1 MSPFQGGAV
10 SPPDPDSW
18 RVQVRQ
24 WLAGVLDPA
33 RTPETTADADLA
45 VFHNLPEAGERLLL
59 ERCRAYQRARFDAGY
74 QALTLSADL
83 GGAGLS
89 AAHVAVFAEEESD
102 FDVPP
107 STELISVTVR
117 LVAMAVSL
125 FGTAEQRRDFARP
138 FLRTDLLACQL
149 FSEPGAGSDLA
160 AVRTRARQEDTDTAR
175 RAEAGGGGD
184 WVIDG
189 QKVWTS
195 GAQFAD
201 YGLLLARTDPDVVK
215 QAGITAFLVPM
226 DAPGVEVRPIRQMS
240 GGASFNEVFLSGVRV
255 PDRLRIG
262 RPGQGWEVATTT
274 LGFER
279 TASGSGNRRKGGT
292 FTDVLALA
300 RSLGRTDDPLVRQRL
315 ADLYVRTELRAATV
329 DRVAR
334 TSATGGRPGPEASLT
349 KLMASELLTRTGQ
362 LAADL
367 MGARICADTG
377 EPGTFAW
384 TQHLLGAPGYRL
396 AGGTDQI
403 QRNLIG
409 ERVLKLPP
417 EPRADRVPFS
427 RLTGD

>member
-1 MSPFQGGAV
+1 MSQ
-10 SPPDPDSW
+10 PDLDTW
-18 RVQVRQ
+18 RTQVGQ
-24 WLAGVLDPA
+24 WLATVLEPA
-33 RTPETTADADLA
+33 REPDSTGDTPDLA
-45 VFHNLPEAGERLLL
+45 VFHNLPDEEERLLL

-74 QALTLSADL
+74 QALTLPREN

-89 AAHVAVFAEEESD
+89 AAHAAAFAQEEAAYR
-102 FDVPP
+102 VPP

-117 LVAMAVSL
+117 LVGMSVAL
-125 FGTAEQRRDFARP
+125 FGTAEQRDVYARA

-160 AVRTRARQEDTDTAR
+160 ALRTRARQEG
-175 RAEAGGGGD
+175 ED

-240 GGASFNEVFLSGVRV
+240 GGTSFNEVFLSGVRV

-274 LGFER
+274 LAFER
-279 TASGSGNRRKGGT
+279 TASGTGNRRKGGT
-292 FTDVLALA
+292 FSDVLALA
-300 RSLGRTDDPLVRQRL
+300 RSLGRTGDPLVRQRL
-315 ADLYVRTELRAATV
+315 ADLYIRAALRTATV

-334 TSATGGRPGPEASLT
+334 ASAAGGRPGPEASLT
-349 KLMASELLTRTGQ
+349 KLMASDLLTRTGQ
-362 LAADL
+362 TAAEL
-367 MGARICADTG
+367 MGARISADTG

-409 ERVLKLPP
+409 ERVLKLPG
-417 EPRADRVPFS
+417 EPRVDRVPFS
-427 RLTGD
+427 ELSGN

>member
-1 MSPFQGGAV
+1 MSQPKVDQ
-10 SPPDPDSW
+10 W
-18 RVQVRQ
+18 RGEVRQ
-24 WLAGVLDPA
+24 WLATVLERRHPA
-33 RTPETTADADLA
+33 ETAGHAAADLA
-45 VFHNLPEAGERLLL
+45 VFHNLPDDEERRLLD
-59 ERCRAYQRARFDAGY
+59 RCRAYQRARHDAGY
-74 QALTLSADL
+74 QALTLPKEN
-83 GGAGLS
+83 GGQGLS
-89 AAHVAVFAEEESD
+89 AAHAAVFAEEEAA

-117 LVAMAVSL
+117 LVAMSVSL
-125 FGTAEQRRDFARP
+125 FGTSEQRETYARA

-160 AVRTRARQEDTDTAR
+160 ALRTRARPDGES
-175 RAEAGGGGD
+175 

-201 YGLLLARTDPDVVK
+201 HGLLLARTDPDMVK

-226 DAPGVEVRPIRQMS
+226 DSPGVEIRPIRQMS

-255 PDRLRIG
+255 RDELRIG
-262 RPGQGWEVATTT
+262 RPGQGWEVANAT
-274 LGFER
+274 LAFER

-292 FTDVLALA
+292 FDDVLALA
-300 RSLGRTDDPLVRQRL
+300 RSLHRTGDPLVRQLL
-315 ADLYVRTELRAATV
+315 ADVYVRGALRAATV

-334 TSATGGRPGPEASLT
+334 ASAAGGRPGPEASLT
-349 KLMASELLTRTGQ
+349 KLMASDLLTRTGQ
-362 LAADL
+362 VAAEL
-367 MGARICADTG
+367 MGARISADTG

-384 TQHLLGAPGYRL
+384 TEHLLGAPGYRL

-409 ERVLKLPP
+409 ERVLKLPG
-417 EPRADRVPFS
+417 EPRVDRVPFS
-427 RLTGD
+427 ELSGN

>member
-1 MSPFQGGAV
+1 MSQ
-10 SPPDPDSW
+10 PDPDAW
-18 RVQVRQ
+18 RTQVRQ
-24 WLAGVLDPA
+24 WLATVLEPA
-33 RTPETTADADLA
+33 RAPESAGEAADLA
-45 VFHNLPEAGERLLL
+45 VFHNLPENEERLLL
-59 ERCRAYQRARFDAGY
+59 ERCRVYQRARFDAGY
-74 QALTLSADL
+74 QALTLPEDK
-83 GGAGLS
+83 GGAGLT
-89 AAHVAVFAEEESD
+89 AAHVAAFAEEESA
-102 FDVPP
+102 FEVPP

-117 LVAMAVSL
+117 LVAMAVSV
-125 FGTAEQRRDFARP
+125 FGTAEQRAEYARA

-160 AVRTRARQEDTDTAR
+160 ALRTRARREGR
-175 RAEAGGGGD
+175 GGG

-226 DAPGVEVRPIRQMS
+226 DATGVEVRPIRQMS

-274 LGFER
+274 LAFER
-279 TASGSGNRRKGGT
+279 TASGGGNRRKGGT
-292 FTDVLALA
+292 FADVLALA
-300 RSLGRTDDPLVRQRL
+300 RSLGRTGDPLVRQRL
-315 ADLYVRTELRAATV
+315 ADLYVRAALRAATV

-334 TSATGGRPGPEASLT
+334 TSAAGGRPGPEASLT
-349 KLMASELLTRTGQ
+349 KLMASDLLTRTGQ
-362 LAADL
+362 VAAEL
-367 MGARICADTG
+367 MGARISADTG
-377 EPGTFAW
+377 EQGTFAW

-417 EPRADRVPFS
+417 EPRVDRVPFS
-427 RLTGD
+427 QLPGN

>member
-1 MSPFQGGAV
+1 MPQPNV
-10 SPPDPDSW
+10 DEW
-18 RVQVRQ
+18 RSEARH
-24 WLAGVLDPA
+24 WLATVLEPRRA
-33 RTPETTADADLA
+33 AETTGPTAAEPADLA
-45 VFHNLPEAGERLLL
+45 VFHNLTDAQERRLLD
-59 ERCRAYQRARFDAGY
+59 RCRAYQRARHAAGY
-74 QALTLSADL
+74 QALTLPKEN
-83 GGAGLS
+83 GGQGLT
-89 AAHVAVFAEEESD
+89 AAHAAVFAEEESA

-117 LVAMAVSL
+117 LVAMSVSL
-125 FGTAEQRRDFARP
+125 FGTPEQRGTYARA

-160 AVRTRARQEDTDTAR
+160 ALRTRARQDGE
-175 RAEAGGGGD
+175 D

-201 YGLLLARTDPDVVK
+201 HGLLLARTDPDVVK

-226 DAPGVEVRPIRQMS
+226 DSPGVEIRPIRQMS

-255 PDRLRIG
+255 PDTLRIG
-262 RPGQGWEVATTT
+262 RPGQGWEVANAT
-274 LGFER
+274 LAFER

-292 FTDVLALA
+292 FDDVLALA
-300 RSLGRTDDPLVRQRL
+300 RSLHRTGDPLVRQRL
-315 ADLYVRTELRAATV
+315 ADLYVRSALRAATV

-334 TSATGGRPGPEASLT
+334 ASAAGGRPGPEASLT
-349 KLMASELLTRTGQ
+349 KLMASDLLTRTGQ
-362 LAADL
+362 VAAEL
-367 MGARICADTG
+367 MGARITADTG
-377 EPGTFAW
+377 EEGTFAW

-409 ERVLKLPP
+409 ERVLKLPG
-417 EPRADRVPFS
+417 EPRVDKVPFS
-427 RLTGD
+427 ELPGN

>member
-1 MSPFQGGAV
+1 MSQ
-10 SPPDPDSW
+10 PDLDAW
-18 RVQVRQ
+18 RTPVRQ
-24 WLAGVLDPA
+24 WLATVLEPVRA
-33 RTPETTADADLA
+33 PETTGEAAGLA
-45 VFHNLPEAGERLLL
+45 VFHNIPEAEERLLL

-74 QALTLSADL
+74 QALTLPRDK
-83 GGAGLS
+83 GGAGLT
-89 AAHVAVFAEEESD
+89 AAHAAAFAQEESA
-102 FDVPP
+102 FEVPP

-125 FGTAEQRRDFARP
+125 FGTAEQRRDYARA

-160 AVRTRARQEDTDTAR
+160 ALRTRARQDD
-175 RAEAGGGGD
+175 GGD
-184 WVIDG
+184 WVVDG

-215 QAGITAFLVPM
+215 QAGITAFLVPL
-226 DAPGVEVRPIRQMS
+226 DASGVEVRPIRQMS

-300 RSLGRTDDPLVRQRL
+300 RSLGRTGDPLVRQRL
-315 ADLYVRTELRAATV
+315 ADLYVRTALRAATV

-334 TSATGGRPGPEASLT
+334 TSASGGRPGPEASLT
-349 KLMASELLTRTGQ
+349 KLMASDLLTRTGQ
-362 LAADL
+362 IAAEL

-417 EPRADRVPFS
+417 EPRVDRAPFS
-427 RLTGD
+427 QIPGN

>member
-1 MSPFQGGAV
+1 MPQPNV
-10 SPPDPDSW
+10 DDW
-18 RVQVRQ
+18 RGEVRQ
-24 WLAGVLDPA
+24 WLAAQLAPRRAAD
-33 RTPETTADADLA
+33 TTGDAADLA
-45 VFHNLPEAGERLLL
+45 VFHNLTDEEERRLLDH
-59 ERCRAYQRARFDAGY
+59 CRAYQRARHDAGY
-74 QALTLSADL
+74 QALTLPTEN
-83 GGAGLS
+83 GGQGLT
-89 AAHVAVFAEEESD
+89 AAHAAAFAQEEAA

-117 LVAMAVSL
+117 LVAMSVSL
-125 FGTAEQRRDFARP
+125 FGTPEQRENYARA

-160 AVRTRARQEDTDTAR
+160 ALRTRARPDGE
-175 RAEAGGGGD
+175 D
-184 WVIDG
+184 WVVDG

-226 DAPGVEVRPIRQMS
+226 DSPGVEIRPIRQMS

-255 PDRLRIG
+255 SDGLRIG
-262 RPGQGWEVATTT
+262 RPGQGWEVANAT
-274 LGFER
+274 LAFER

-292 FTDVLALA
+292 FDDVLALA
-300 RSLGRTDDPLVRQRL
+300 RSLHRTGDPLVRQQL
-315 ADLYVRTELRAATV
+315 ADLYVRTALRAATV

-334 TSATGGRPGPEASLT
+334 ASAAGGRPGPEASLT
-349 KLMASELLTRTGQ
+349 KLMASDLLTRTGQ
-362 LAADL
+362 LAAEL
-367 MGARICADTG
+367 MGARISADTG

-384 TQHLLGAPGYRL
+384 TEHLLGAPGYRL

-409 ERVLKLPP
+409 ERVLKLPG
-417 EPRADRVPFS
+417 EPRIDRVPFS
-427 RLTGD
+427 ELSGN

>member
-1 MSPFQGGAV
+1 MSQ
-10 SPPDPDSW
+10 PDPDAW
-18 RVQVRQ
+18 RTQVRQ
-24 WLAGVLDPA
+24 WLATVLQPA
-33 RTPETTADADLA
+33 RTPESASESADLA
-45 VFHNLPEAGERLLL
+45 VFHKLSEDEERLLL
-59 ERCRAYQRARFDAGY
+59 ERCRAYHRARFDAGY
-74 QALTLSADL
+74 QALTLPADK
-83 GGAGLS
+83 GGAGLT
-89 AAHVAVFAEEESD
+89 AAHVAVFAEEESA
-102 FDVPP
+102 FEVPP

-117 LVAMAVSL
+117 LVAMAISL
-125 FGTAEQRRDFARP
+125 FGTAEQRHDHARA

-160 AVRTRARQEDTDTAR
+160 AVRTRARQDQDH
-175 RAEAGGGGD
+175 
-184 WVIDG
+184 WVLDG

-215 QAGITAFLVPM
+215 QGGITAFLVPM
-226 DAPGVEVRPIRQMS
+226 DATGVEVRPIRQMS

-262 RPGQGWEVATTT
+262 RPGQGWEVATAT
-274 LGFER
+274 LAFER

-292 FTDVLALA
+292 FSDVLALA
-300 RSLGRTDDPLVRQRL
+300 RSLGTTADPLVRQRL
-315 ADLYVRTELRAATV
+315 ADLYVRAALRAATV

-334 TSATGGRPGPEASLT
+334 ANAAGGRPGPEASLT
-349 KLMASELLTRTGQ
+349 KLMASDLLTRTGQ
-362 LAADL
+362 AAAEL
-367 MGARICADTG
+367 MGARISADTG

-417 EPRADRVPFS
+417 EPRADRAPFS
-427 RLTGD
+427 QLPGN

>member
-1 MSPFQGGAV
+1 MSQ
-10 SPPDPDSW
+10 PDTDAW
-18 RVQVRQ
+18 RTQVRQ
-24 WLAGVLDPA
+24 WLADVLEPA
-33 RTPETTADADLA
+33 RTPGSAGETPDLA
-45 VFHNLPEAGERLLL
+45 VFHNLPEDEERLLL

-74 QALTLSADL
+74 QALTLPEDK
-83 GGAGLS
+83 GGAGLT
-89 AAHVAVFAEEESD
+89 AAHVAAFAEEESA
-102 FDVPP
+102 FEVPP

-125 FGTAEQRRDFARP
+125 FGTAEQRRDQARA

-160 AVRTRARQEDTDTAR
+160 ALRTRARQEGQGDTSGSS
-175 RAEAGGGGD
+175 EPGSGGD

-215 QAGITAFLVPM
+215 QAGITAFLIPM

-274 LGFER
+274 LAFER

-300 RSLGRTDDPLVRQRL
+300 RSLDRASDPLVRQRL
-315 ADLYVRTELRAATV
+315 ADLYVRAALRAATV
-329 DRVAR
+329 ERVAR
-334 TSATGGRPGPEASLT
+334 TSAAGGRPGPEASLT
-349 KLMASELLTRTGQ
+349 KLMASDLLTRTGQ
-362 LAADL
+362 VAAEL
-367 MGARICADTG
+367 MGARISADTG
-377 EPGTFAW
+377 EPGAFAW
-384 TQHLLGAPGYRL
+384 AQHLLGAPGYRL

-417 EPRADRVPFS
+417 EPRADRAPFS
-427 RLTGD
+427 QQPGN

>member
-1 MSPFQGGAV
+1 MSQ
-10 SPPDPDSW
+10 PDPDAW
-18 RVQVRQ
+18 RTQVRQ
-24 WLAGVLDPA
+24 WLAGVLEPA
-33 RTPETTADADLA
+33 RASQSATGAADLA
-45 VFHNLPEAGERLLL
+45 VFHNLPEDEERLLL
-59 ERCRAYQRARFDAGY
+59 ERCRVYQRARFDAGY
-74 QALTLSADL
+74 QALTLPEDK
-83 GGAGLS
+83 GGAGLT
-89 AAHVAVFAEEESD
+89 AAHVAAFAEEESA
-102 FDVPP
+102 FEVPP

-117 LVAMAVSL
+117 LVGMAVSL
-125 FGTAEQRRDFARP
+125 FGTAEQRDTYARA
-138 FLRTDLLACQL
+138 FLRIDLLACQL

-160 AVRTRARQEDTDTAR
+160 ALRTRARREGD
-175 RAEAGGGGD
+175 D

-226 DAPGVEVRPIRQMS
+226 DATGVDVRPIRQMS

-274 LGFER
+274 LAFER
-279 TASGSGNRRKGGT
+279 TASGGGNRRKGGT
-292 FTDVLALA
+292 FADVLALA
-300 RSLGRTDDPLVRQRL
+300 RSLGRTEDPLVRQRL
-315 ADLYVRTELRAATV
+315 ADLYVRAALRAATV

-334 TSATGGRPGPEASLT
+334 TSAAGGRPGPEASLT
-349 KLMASELLTRTGQ
+349 KLMASDLLTRTGQ
-362 LAADL
+362 VAAEV
-367 MGARICADTG
+367 MGARISADTG
-377 EPGTFAW
+377 EAGTFAW
-384 TQHLLGAPGYRL
+384 AQHLLGAPGYRL

-417 EPRADRVPFS
+417 EPRVDRMPFS
-427 RLTGD
+427 QLPGN

>member
-1 MSPFQGGAV
+1 MSQ
-10 SPPDPDSW
+10 PDPDAW
-18 RVQVRQ
+18 RTQVRQ
-24 WLAGVLDPA
+24 WLATVLEPA
-33 RTPETTADADLA
+33 RAPKSAGEAADLA
-45 VFHNLPEAGERLLL
+45 VFHNLAEDEERLLL

-74 QALTLSADL
+74 QALTLPVDK
-83 GGAGLS
+83 GGSGLT
-89 AAHVAVFAEEESD
+89 AAHVAVFAEEESA
-102 FDVPP
+102 FEVPP
-107 STELISVTVR
+107 ATELISVTVR

-125 FGTAEQRRDFARP
+125 FGTAEQLHDHARA

-160 AVRTRARQEDTDTAR
+160 ALRTRARQAD
-175 RAEAGGGGD
+175 GGE

-240 GGASFNEVFLSGVRV
+240 GGASFNEVFLSGVCV

-274 LGFER
+274 LAFER
-279 TASGSGNRRKGGT
+279 TASGSGSRRKGGT
-292 FTDVLALA
+292 FPDVLALA
-300 RSLGRTDDPLVRQRL
+300 RSLGRTSDPLVRQRL
-315 ADLYVRTELRAATV
+315 ADLYVRAALRAATV

-334 TSATGGRPGPEASLT
+334 TSAGGGRPGPEASLT
-349 KLMASELLTRTGQ
+349 KLMASDLLTRTGQ
-362 LAADL
+362 VATEL
-367 MGARICADTG
+367 MGARISADTG

-417 EPRADRVPFS
+417 EPRTDRAPFS
-427 RLTGD
+427 QLPGN

>member
-1 MSPFQGGAV
+1 MSQ
-10 SPPDPDSW
+10 PDPDAW
-18 RVQVRQ
+18 RTQVRQ
-24 WLAGVLDPA
+24 WLATVLEPA
-33 RTPETTADADLA
+33 RAPESGAESADLA
-45 VFHNLPEAGERLLL
+45 VFHNLPEDEERLLL

-74 QALTLSADL
+74 QALTLPVDK
-83 GGAGLS
+83 GGAGLT
-89 AAHVAVFAEEESD
+89 AAHVAVFAQEESA
-102 FDVPP
+102 FEVPP

-125 FGTAEQRRDFARP
+125 FGTDEQLREHARA

-160 AVRTRARQEDTDTAR
+160 AVRTRARRDQD
-175 RAEAGGGGD
+175 GGA

-201 YGLLLARTDPDVVK
+201 YGLLLARSDPDVVK

-274 LGFER
+274 LAFER

-300 RSLGRTDDPLVRQRL
+300 RSLDRTSDPLVRQRL
-315 ADLYVRTELRAATV
+315 ADLYVRAALRAATV

-334 TSATGGRPGPEASLT
+334 TNAAGGRPGPEASLT
-349 KLMASELLTRTGQ
+349 KLMASDLLTRTGQ
-362 LAADL
+362 AAAEL
-367 MGARICADTG
+367 MGARISADTG

-384 TQHLLGAPGYRL
+384 TRHLLGAPGYRL

-417 EPRADRVPFS
+417 EPRVDRAPFS
-427 RLTGD
+427 QLPGN

>member
-1 MSPFQGGAV
+1 MPQ
-10 SPPDPDSW
+10 PDPDAW
-18 RVQVRQ
+18 RTQVRQ
-24 WLAGVLDPA
+24 WLAGVLEPA
-33 RTPETTADADLA
+33 RAPESAGEDADLA
-45 VFHNLPEAGERLLL
+45 VFHNLPEDEERLLL

-74 QALTLSADL
+74 QALTLPADR
-83 GGAGLS
+83 GGAGLT
-89 AAHVAVFAEEESD
+89 AAHVAAFAEEESA
-102 FDVPP
+102 FEVPP

-125 FGTAEQRRDFARP
+125 FGTAEQLHEHARA

-160 AVRTRARQEDTDTAR
+160 ALRTRARQAD
-175 RAEAGGGGD
+175 GD
-184 WVIDG
+184 EWVIDG

-274 LGFER
+274 LAFER
-279 TASGSGNRRKGGT
+279 TASGNGNRRKGGT
-292 FTDVLALA
+292 FSDVLALA
-300 RSLGRTDDPLVRQRL
+300 RSLDRTSDPLVRQRL
-315 ADLYVRTELRAATV
+315 ADLYVRAALRAATV

-334 TSATGGRPGPEASLT
+334 TSAAGGRPGPEASLT
-349 KLMASELLTRTGQ
+349 KLMASDLLTRTGQ
-362 LAADL
+362 VAAEL
-367 MGARICADTG
+367 MGARISADTG

-409 ERVLKLPP
+409 ERGLKLPP
-417 EPRADRVPFS
+417 EPRADRAPFS
-427 RLTGD
+427 QLPGN

>member
-1 MSPFQGGAV
+1 MSQ
-10 SPPDPDSW
+10 PDPDAW
-18 RVQVRQ
+18 RTQVRQ
-24 WLAGVLDPA
+24 WLAGVLEPA
-33 RTPETTADADLA
+33 RAPQSATGAADLA
-45 VFHNLPEAGERLLL
+45 VFHNLPEDEERLLL
-59 ERCRAYQRARFDAGY
+59 ERCRVYQRARFDAGY
-74 QALTLSADL
+74 QALTLPEDK
-83 GGAGLS
+83 GGAGLT
-89 AAHVAVFAEEESD
+89 AAHVAAFAEEESA
-102 FDVPP
+102 FEVPP

-117 LVAMAVSL
+117 LVGMAVSL
-125 FGTAEQRRDFARP
+125 FGTAEQRDTYARA

-160 AVRTRARQEDTDTAR
+160 ALRTRARQE
-175 RAEAGGGGD
+175 GD
-184 WVIDG
+184 EWVIDG

-226 DAPGVEVRPIRQMS
+226 DATGVEVRPIRQMS

-274 LGFER
+274 LAFER
-279 TASGSGNRRKGGT
+279 TASGGGNRRKGGT
-292 FTDVLALA
+292 FADVLALA
-300 RSLGRTDDPLVRQRL
+300 RSLGRTEDALVRQRL
-315 ADLYVRTELRAATV
+315 ADLYVRAALRAATV

-334 TSATGGRPGPEASLT
+334 TSAAGGRPGPEASLT
-349 KLMASELLTRTGQ
+349 KLMASDLLTRTGQ
-362 LAADL
+362 VAAEL
-367 MGARICADTG
+367 MGARISADTG
-377 EPGTFAW
+377 EAGTFAW
-384 TQHLLGAPGYRL
+384 AQHLLGAPGYRL

-417 EPRADRVPFS
+417 EPRVDRMPFS
-427 RLTGD
+427 QLPGN

>member
-1 MSPFQGGAV
+1 MSQ
-10 SPPDPDSW
+10 PDPDAW
-18 RVQVRQ
+18 RTQVRQ
-24 WLAGVLDPA
+24 WLATVLEPA
-33 RTPETTADADLA
+33 RAPESAGEAADLA
-45 VFHNLPEAGERLLL
+45 VFHNLPEGEECLLL

-74 QALTLSADL
+74 QALTLPADK
-83 GGAGLS
+83 GGAGLT
-89 AAHVAVFAEEESD
+89 AAHVAVFAQEESA
-102 FDVPP
+102 FEVPP

-125 FGTAEQRRDFARP
+125 FGTDEQLRDHARA

-160 AVRTRARQEDTDTAR
+160 AVRTRARQDQD
-175 RAEAGGGGD
+175 GD
-184 WVIDG
+184 EWVIDG

-274 LGFER
+274 LAFER

-292 FTDVLALA
+292 FTDVLELA
-300 RSLGRTDDPLVRQRL
+300 RSLARTSDPLVRQRL
-315 ADLYVRTELRAATV
+315 ADLYVRAALRAATV
-329 DRVAR
+329 ERVAR
-334 TSATGGRPGPEASLT
+334 TSAAGGRPGPEASLT
-349 KLMASELLTRTGQ
+349 KLMASDLLTRTGQ
-362 LAADL
+362 VAAEL
-367 MGARICADTG
+367 MGARISADTG

-417 EPRADRVPFS
+417 EPRVDRAPFS
-427 RLTGD
+427 QLPGN

>member
-1 MSPFQGGAV
+1 MSQ
-10 SPPDPDSW
+10 PDPDAW
-18 RVQVRQ
+18 RRQVRQ
-24 WLAGVLDPA
+24 WLATVLEPA
-33 RTPETTADADLA
+33 PPPESTAEAADLA
-45 VFHNLPEAGERLLL
+45 VFHNLPEDEERLLL
-59 ERCRAYQRARFDAGY
+59 DRCRTYQRARFDAGY
-74 QALTLSADL
+74 QALTLPEDK

-89 AAHVAVFAEEESD
+89 AAHVAVFAQEESA
-102 FDVPP
+102 FEVPP

-125 FGTAEQRRDFARP
+125 FGTDEQRRDHARA

-160 AVRTRARQEDTDTAR
+160 ALRTRARQD
-175 RAEAGGGGD
+175 GD
-184 WVIDG
+184 EWVIDG

-240 GGASFNEVFLSGVRV
+240 GGTSFNEVFLSGVRV
-255 PDRLRIG
+255 PDRFRIG
-262 RPGQGWEVATTT
+262 RPGQGWEVANAT
-274 LGFER
+274 LAFER

-292 FTDVLALA
+292 FPDILALA
-300 RSLGRTDDPLVRQRL
+300 RSLGRTGDPLVRQRL
-315 ADLYVRTELRAATV
+315 ADLYVRAALRAATV

-334 TSATGGRPGPEASLT
+334 TSAAGGRPGPEASLT

-362 LAADL
+362 VAAEL
-367 MGARICADTG
+367 MGARISADTG

-417 EPRADRVPFS
+417 EPRVDRAPFS
-427 RLTGD
+427 QLPGD

>member
-1 MSPFQGGAV
+1 MSQ
-10 SPPDPDSW
+10 PDLDAW
-18 RVQVRQ
+18 RTQVRQ
-24 WLAGVLDPA
+24 WLATVLEPA
-33 RTPETTADADLA
+33 RETEATGDLA
-45 VFHNLPEAGERLLL
+45 VFHNLPEDEERLLL
-59 ERCRAYQRARFDAGY
+59 ERCRVYQRARFDAGY
-74 QALTLSADL
+74 QALTLPGDK
-83 GGAGLS
+83 GGAGLT
-89 AAHVAVFAEEESD
+89 AAHVAAFAQEESA
-102 FDVPP
+102 FEVPT

-117 LVAMAVSL
+117 LVGMSVSL
-125 FGTAEQRRDFARP
+125 FGTAEQRDEYARA

-160 AVRTRARQEDTDTAR
+160 AVRTRARREG
-175 RAEAGGGGD
+175 ED

-262 RPGQGWEVATTT
+262 RPGQGWEVASTT
-274 LGFER
+274 LAFER

-292 FTDVLALA
+292 FPDVLALA
-300 RSLGRTDDPLVRQRL
+300 RSLERTGDPLVRQQL
-315 ADLYVRTELRAATV
+315 ADLYVRTALRAATV

-334 TSATGGRPGPEASLT
+334 ASAAGDKPGPEASLT
-349 KLMASELLTRTGQ
+349 KLMASDLLSRTGQ
-362 LAADL
+362 VAAEL
-367 MGARICADTG
+367 MGARISADTG
-377 EPGTFAW
+377 EQGTFAW

-417 EPRADRVPFS
+417 EPRVDRVPFS
-427 RLTGD
+427 QLPGN

>member
-1 MSPFQGGAV
+1 MPQ
-10 SPPDPDSW
+10 PDPDAW
-18 RVQVRQ
+18 RAQVRQ
-24 WLAGVLDPA
+24 WLAGVLEPA
-33 RTPETTADADLA
+33 RAPESAGEDADLA
-45 VFHNLPEAGERLLL
+45 VFHNLPEDEERLLL

-74 QALTLSADL
+74 QALTLPADK
-83 GGAGLS
+83 GGAGLT
-89 AAHVAVFAEEESD
+89 AAHAAVFAEEESA
-102 FDVPP
+102 FEVPP

-125 FGTAEQRRDFARP
+125 FGTAGQLHDYARA

-160 AVRTRARQEDTDTAR
+160 ALRTRARQAD
-175 RAEAGGGGD
+175 GD
-184 WVIDG
+184 EWVIDG

-274 LGFER
+274 LAFER

-292 FTDVLALA
+292 FSDVLALA
-300 RSLGRTDDPLVRQRL
+300 RSLDRTSDPLVRQRL
-315 ADLYVRTELRAATV
+315 ADLYVRAALRAATV

-334 TSATGGRPGPEASLT
+334 TSAAGGRPGPEASLT
-349 KLMASELLTRTGQ
+349 KLMASDLLTRTGQ
-362 LAADL
+362 VAAEL
-367 MGARICADTG
+367 MGARISADTG

-417 EPRADRVPFS
+417 EPRRDRVPFS
-427 RLTGD
+427 QLAGN

>member
-1 MSPFQGGAV
+1 MPQ
-10 SPPDPDSW
+10 PDPDVW
-18 RVQVRQ
+18 RTQVRQ
-24 WLAGVLDPA
+24 WLAGVLEPA
-33 RTPETTADADLA
+33 RVPESAGEDADLA
-45 VFHNLPEAGERLLL
+45 VFHNLPEDEERRLL
-59 ERCRAYQRARFDAGY
+59 ERCRAYHRARFDAGY
-74 QALTLSADL
+74 QALTLPADR
-83 GGAGLS
+83 GGAGLT
-89 AAHVAVFAEEESD
+89 AAHVAAFAEEESA
-102 FDVPP
+102 FEVPP

-125 FGTAEQRRDFARP
+125 FGTAEQLHDYARA

-160 AVRTRARQEDTDTAR
+160 ALRTRARQSD
-175 RAEAGGGGD
+175 GGE

-226 DAPGVEVRPIRQMS
+226 NAPGVEVRPIRQMS

-255 PDRLRIG
+255 PDRLLIG

-274 LGFER
+274 LAFER

-292 FTDVLALA
+292 FADVLALA
-300 RSLGRTDDPLVRQRL
+300 RSLDRTSDPLVRQRL
-315 ADLYVRTELRAATV
+315 ADLYVRAALRAATV

-334 TSATGGRPGPEASLT
+334 TSAAGGRPGPEASLT
-349 KLMASELLTRTGQ
+349 KLMACDLLTRTGQ
-362 LAADL
+362 VAAEL
-367 MGARICADTG
+367 MGARISADTG

-417 EPRADRVPFS
+417 EPRADRAPFS
-427 RLTGD
+427 QLPGN

>member
-1 MSPFQGGAV
+1 MSQ
-10 SPPDPDSW
+10 PDPDAW
-18 RVQVRQ
+18 RTQVRQ
-24 WLAGVLDPA
+24 WLADVLEPA
-33 RTPETTADADLA
+33 RTPGSAGETPDLA
-45 VFHNLPEAGERLLL
+45 VFHNLPEDEERLLL

-74 QALTLSADL
+74 QALTLPEDK
-83 GGAGLS
+83 GGAGLT
-89 AAHVAVFAEEESD
+89 AAHVAAFAEEESA
-102 FDVPP
+102 FEVPP

-125 FGTAEQRRDFARP
+125 FGTAEQRRDQARA

-160 AVRTRARQEDTDTAR
+160 ALRTRARQEGQGDTSGSS
-175 RAEAGGGGD
+175 EPGSGGD

-215 QAGITAFLVPM
+215 QAGITAFLIPM

-274 LGFER
+274 LAFER

-300 RSLGRTDDPLVRQRL
+300 RSSTALRTHWSASAWPTCTYGPPCARPPWSASPGRAPP
-315 ADLYVRTELRAATV
+315 AD
-329 DRVAR
+329 
-334 TSATGGRPGPEASLT
+334 G
-349 KLMASELLTRTGQ
+349 
-362 LAADL
+362 
-367 MGARICADTG
+367 
-377 EPGTFAW
+377 
-384 TQHLLGAPGYRL
+384 
-396 AGGTDQI
+396 
-403 QRNLIG
+403 
-409 ERVLKLPP
+409 
-417 EPRADRVPFS
+417 RVPRPHS
-427 RLTGD
+427 PNSWPPTSSPARDRSPPS

>member
-1 MSPFQGGAV
+1 MSQ
-10 SPPDPDSW
+10 PDPDTW
-18 RVQVRQ
+18 RTEVRQ
-24 WLAGVLDPA
+24 WLTTVLEPA
-33 RTPETTADADLA
+33 RPQRSTGDAAGLA
-45 VFHNLPEAGERLLL
+45 VFHNLLEDEERLLL

-74 QALTLSADL
+74 QALTLPRDK
-83 GGAGLS
+83 GGAGLT
-89 AAHVAVFAEEESD
+89 AAHAAAFAEEESA

-125 FGTAEQRRDFARP
+125 FGTPEQRQDHARA

-160 AVRTRARQEDTDTAR
+160 ALRTRARWEG
-175 RAEAGGGGD
+175 EE

-195 GAQFAD
+195 GAQFAE
-201 YGLLLARTDPDVVK
+201 YGLLLARTDPEVVK

-262 RPGQGWEVATTT
+262 QPGQGWEVATAT

-292 FTDVLALA
+292 FADVLALA

-334 TSATGGRPGPEASLT
+334 ASASGGRPGPEASLT
-349 KLMASELLTRTGQ
+349 KLMASDLLTRTGQ
-362 LAADL
+362 VAAEL
-367 MGARICADTG
+367 MGARISADAG

-384 TQHLLGAPGYRL
+384 TEHLLGAPGYRL

-409 ERVLKLPP
+409 ERVLRLPP
-417 EPRADRVPFS
+417 EPRVDRMPFS
-427 RLTGD
+427 QLPGN

>member
-1 MSPFQGGAV
+1 MDISYPPETEAFRTEVRAFLAETL
-10 SPPDPDSW
+10 PPDWKGIGALDEEAAWAFARDW
-18 RVQVRQ
+18 RRLLAEHRYLSLTWPEQYGGRGLTKLHQVVLMEELA
-24 WLAGVLDPA
+24 LAGVPFGLPQD
-33 RTPETTADADLA
+33 TFGVKMLA
-45 VFHNLPEAGERLLL
+45 NTLLRWGTDQQKAHFLPRILSGEDTW
-59 ERCRAYQRARFDAGY
+59 CQGY
-74 QALTLSADL
+74 
-83 GGAGLS
+83 
-89 AAHVAVFAEEESD
+89 
-102 FDVPP
+102 
-107 STELISVTVR
+107 
-117 LVAMAVSL
+117 
-125 FGTAEQRRDFARP
+125 
-138 FLRTDLLACQL
+138 
-149 FSEPGAGSDLA
+149 SEPDAGSDLA
-160 AVRTRARQEDTDTAR
+160 SLRTRAVRDGE
-175 RAEAGGGGD
+175 E

-240 GGASFNEVFLSGVRV
+240 GGTSFNEVFLGGVRV
-255 PDRLRIG
+255 ADRLRIG
-262 RPGQGWEVATTT
+262 RPGQGWEVANAT
-274 LGFER
+274 LAFER

-292 FTDVLALA
+292 FPDVLALA
-300 RSLGRTDDPLVRQRL
+300 RSLGRTGDPLVRQRL
-315 ADLYVRTELRAATV
+315 ADLYVRAALRAATV

-334 TSATGGRPGPEASLT
+334 TSAAGGRPGPEASLT

-362 LAADL
+362 VAAEL
-367 MGARICADTG
+367 MGARISADTG

-417 EPRADRVPFS
+417 EPRVDRAPFS
-427 RLTGD
+427 QLPGD

>member
-1 MSPFQGGAV
+1 MPQ
-10 SPPDPDSW
+10 PDPDAW
-18 RVQVRQ
+18 RTQVRQ
-24 WLAGVLDPA
+24 WLAGVLEPA
-33 RTPETTADADLA
+33 RAPESAGEAADLA
-45 VFHNLPEAGERLLL
+45 VFHNLPEDEERLLL

-74 QALTLSADL
+74 QALTLPVDK
-83 GGAGLS
+83 GGAGLT
-89 AAHVAVFAEEESD
+89 AAHVAVFAEEESA
-102 FDVPP
+102 FEVPP

-125 FGTAEQRRDFARP
+125 FGTAEQVREHARA

-160 AVRTRARQEDTDTAR
+160 AVRSRARQAD
-175 RAEAGGGGD
+175 GD
-184 WVIDG
+184 EWVIDG

-226 DAPGVEVRPIRQMS
+226 DAPGVQVRPIRQMS

-274 LGFER
+274 LAFER

-292 FTDVLALA
+292 FSDVLALA
-300 RSLGRTDDPLVRQRL
+300 RSLDRTSDPLVRQRL
-315 ADLYVRTELRAATV
+315 ADLYVRAALRAATV

-334 TSATGGRPGPEASLT
+334 TSAAGGRPGPEASLT
-349 KLMASELLTRTGQ
+349 KLMASDLLTRTGQ
-362 LAADL
+362 VAAEL
-367 MGARICADTG
+367 MGARISADTG

-417 EPRADRVPFS
+417 EPRTDRAPFS
-427 RLTGD
+427 QLPGN

>member
-1 MSPFQGGAV
+1 MSQ
-10 SPPDPDSW
+10 PDPDAW
-18 RVQVRQ
+18 RRQVRQ
-24 WLAGVLDPA
+24 WLATVLEPA
-33 RTPETTADADLA
+33 PPPESTTEAADLA
-45 VFHNLPEAGERLLL
+45 VFHNLPEDEERLLL
-59 ERCRAYQRARFDAGY
+59 DRCRVYQRARFDAGY
-74 QALTLSADL
+74 QALTLPEDK

-89 AAHVAVFAEEESD
+89 AAHVAVFAQEESA
-102 FDVPP
+102 FEVPP

-125 FGTAEQRRDFARP
+125 FGTDEQRRDHARA

-160 AVRTRARQEDTDTAR
+160 ALRTRARQD
-175 RAEAGGGGD
+175 GD
-184 WVIDG
+184 EWVIDG

-240 GGASFNEVFLSGVRV
+240 GGTSFNEVFLSGVRV

-262 RPGQGWEVATTT
+262 RPGQGWEVANAT
-274 LGFER
+274 LAFER

-292 FTDVLALA
+292 FPDVLALA
-300 RSLGRTDDPLVRQRL
+300 RSLGRTGDPLVRQRL
-315 ADLYVRTELRAATV
+315 ADLYVRAALRAATV

-334 TSATGGRPGPEASLT
+334 TSAAGGRPGPEASLT

-362 LAADL
+362 VAAEL
-367 MGARICADTG
+367 MGARISADTG
-377 EPGTFAW
+377 ELGTFAW

-417 EPRADRVPFS
+417 EPRVDRAPFS
-427 RLTGD
+427 QLPGD

>member
-1 MSPFQGGAV
+1 MSQ
-10 SPPDPDSW
+10 PDPDTW
-18 RVQVRQ
+18 RTEVRQ
-24 WLAGVLDPA
+24 WLTTVLEPA
-33 RTPETTADADLA
+33 RPQRSTGDAAGLA
-45 VFHNLPEAGERLLL
+45 VFHNLPEDEERLLL

-74 QALTLSADL
+74 QALTLPRDK
-83 GGAGLS
+83 GGAGLT
-89 AAHVAVFAEEESD
+89 AAHAAAFAEEESA

-125 FGTAEQRRDFARP
+125 FGTPEQRQDHARA

-160 AVRTRARQEDTDTAR
+160 ALRTRARREG
-175 RAEAGGGGD
+175 EE

-195 GAQFAD
+195 GAQFAE
-201 YGLLLARTDPDVVK
+201 YGLLLARTDPEVVK

-262 RPGQGWEVATTT
+262 QPGQGWEVATAT

-334 TSATGGRPGPEASLT
+334 ASASGGRPGPEASLT
-349 KLMASELLTRTGQ
+349 KLMASDLLTRTGQ
-362 LAADL
+362 VAAEL
-367 MGARICADTG
+367 MGARISADTG

-384 TQHLLGAPGYRL
+384 TEHLLGAPGYRL

-409 ERVLKLPP
+409 ERVLRLPP
-417 EPRADRVPFS
+417 EPRVDRVPFS
-427 RLTGD
+427 QLPGN

>member
-1 MSPFQGGAV
+1 MSQ
-10 SPPDPDSW
+10 PDPDAW
-18 RVQVRQ
+18 RTQVRQ
-24 WLAGVLDPA
+24 WLATVLEPVRA
-33 RTPETTADADLA
+33 PETTGEAAGLA
-45 VFHNLPEAGERLLL
+45 VFHNIPEAEERLLL

-74 QALTLSADL
+74 QALTLPRDK
-83 GGAGLS
+83 GGAGLT
-89 AAHVAVFAEEESD
+89 AAHAAAFAQEESA
-102 FDVPP
+102 FEVPP

-125 FGTAEQRRDFARP
+125 FGTAEQRHDYARA

-149 FSEPGAGSDLA
+149 FSEPDAGSDLA
-160 AVRTRARQEDTDTAR
+160 ALRTRARQED
-175 RAEAGGGGD
+175 GGD
-184 WVIDG
+184 WVVDG

-215 QAGITAFLVPM
+215 QAGITAFLVPL
-226 DAPGVEVRPIRQMS
+226 DASGVEVRPIRQMS

-300 RSLGRTDDPLVRQRL
+300 RSLGRTDDPLIRQRL
-315 ADLYVRTELRAATV
+315 ADLYVRTALRAATV

-334 TSATGGRPGPEASLT
+334 TSASGGRPGPEASLT
-349 KLMASELLTRTGQ
+349 KLMASDLLTRTGQ
-362 LAADL
+362 VAAEL

-417 EPRADRVPFS
+417 EPRVDRVPFS
-427 RLTGD
+427 QISGN

>member
-1 MSPFQGGAV
+1 MSQ
-10 SPPDPDSW
+10 PDPDAW
-18 RVQVRQ
+18 RRQVRQ
-24 WLAGVLDPA
+24 WLATVLEPA
-33 RTPETTADADLA
+33 RAPESAGQAADLA
-45 VFHNLPEAGERLLL
+45 VFHNLPEDEEHLLL

-74 QALTLSADL
+74 QALTLPADK
-83 GGAGLS
+83 GGAGLT
-89 AAHVAVFAEEESD
+89 AAHVAVFAQEESA
-102 FDVPP
+102 FEVPP

-125 FGTAEQRRDFARP
+125 FGTAEQLHDHARA

-160 AVRTRARQEDTDTAR
+160 AVRTRARQED
-175 RAEAGGGGD
+175 GGE

-226 DAPGVEVRPIRQMS
+226 DAIGVEVRPIRQMS

-274 LGFER
+274 LAFER

-292 FTDVLALA
+292 FSDVLALA
-300 RSLGRTDDPLVRQRL
+300 RSLGRTSDPLVRQRL
-315 ADLYVRTELRAATV
+315 ADLYVRAALRAATV

-334 TSATGGRPGPEASLT
+334 TSAAGGRPGPEASLT
-349 KLMASELLTRTGQ
+349 KLMASDLLTRTGQ
-362 LAADL
+362 VAAEL
-367 MGARICADTG
+367 MGARISADTG

-409 ERVLKLPP
+409 ERVLKLPQ
-417 EPRADRVPFS
+417 EPRADRAPFS
-427 RLTGD
+427 QLPGN

>member
-1 MSPFQGGAV
+1 MSQ
-10 SPPDPDSW
+10 PDPDAW
-18 RVQVRQ
+18 RTQVRQ
-24 WLAGVLDPA
+24 WLAGVLEPA
-33 RTPETTADADLA
+33 RAPQSAGGAADLA
-45 VFHNLPEAGERLLL
+45 VFHNLPEDEERLLL
-59 ERCRAYQRARFDAGY
+59 ERCRVYQRARFDAGY
-74 QALTLSADL
+74 QALTLPEDK
-83 GGAGLS
+83 GGAGLT
-89 AAHVAVFAEEESD
+89 AAHVAAFAKEESA
-102 FDVPP
+102 FEVPP

-117 LVAMAVSL
+117 LVGMAVSL
-125 FGTAEQRRDFARP
+125 FGTAEQRDTYARA

-160 AVRTRARQEDTDTAR
+160 ALRTRARQE
-175 RAEAGGGGD
+175 GD
-184 WVIDG
+184 EWVIDG

-226 DAPGVEVRPIRQMS
+226 DATGVEVRPIRQMS

-274 LGFER
+274 LAFER
-279 TASGSGNRRKGGT
+279 TASGGGNRRKGGT
-292 FTDVLALA
+292 FADVLALA
-300 RSLGRTDDPLVRQRL
+300 RSLGRTEDPLVRQRL
-315 ADLYVRTELRAATV
+315 ADLYVRAALRAATV

-334 TSATGGRPGPEASLT
+334 TSAAGGRPGPEASLT
-349 KLMASELLTRTGQ
+349 KLMASDLLTRTGQ
-362 LAADL
+362 VATEL
-367 MGARICADTG
+367 MGARISADTG
-377 EPGTFAW
+377 EAGTFAW
-384 TQHLLGAPGYRL
+384 AQHLLGAPGYRL

-417 EPRADRVPFS
+417 EPRVDRMPFS
-427 RLTGD
+427 QLPGN

>member
-1 MSPFQGGAV
+1 MPQ
-10 SPPDPDSW
+10 PDPDAW
-18 RVQVRQ
+18 RTQVRQ
-24 WLAGVLDPA
+24 WLAGVLEPA
-33 RTPETTADADLA
+33 RTPESAGEDADLA
-45 VFHNLPEAGERLLL
+45 VFHNLPEDEERLLL

-74 QALTLSADL
+74 QALTLPADR
-83 GGAGLS
+83 GGAGLT
-89 AAHVAVFAEEESD
+89 AAHVAAFAEEESA
-102 FDVPP
+102 FEVPP

-125 FGTAEQRRDFARP
+125 FGTAGQLHDYARP

-160 AVRTRARQEDTDTAR
+160 ALRTRARQID
-175 RAEAGGGGD
+175 GGE

-274 LGFER
+274 LAFER

-292 FTDVLALA
+292 FSDVLALA
-300 RSLGRTDDPLVRQRL
+300 RSLDRTSDPLVRQRL
-315 ADLYVRTELRAATV
+315 ADLYVRAALRAATV

-334 TSATGGRPGPEASLT
+334 TSAAGGRPGPEASLT
-349 KLMASELLTRTGQ
+349 KLMASDLLTRTGQ
-362 LAADL
+362 AAAEL
-367 MGARICADTG
+367 MGARISADTG

-417 EPRADRVPFS
+417 EPRADRGPFS
-427 RLTGD
+427 QLPGN